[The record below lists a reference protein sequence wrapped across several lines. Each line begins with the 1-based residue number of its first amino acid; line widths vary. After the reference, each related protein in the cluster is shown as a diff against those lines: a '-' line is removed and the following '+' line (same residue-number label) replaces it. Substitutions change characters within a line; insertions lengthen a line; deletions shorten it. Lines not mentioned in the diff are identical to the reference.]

1 MNGLTKYLGV
11 TAAALALTLF
21 AGAEDTP
28 RNSAAS
34 SDQLVSANAELQT
47 NVDAKTAKQGDAVTA
62 KLSGT
67 VHLNGTTLPRNTV
80 LVGHID
86 SVQPSQNSGV
96 SKVVV
101 TFDQAKLGNGQNV
114 PVKSTLV
121 GVYPA
126 GTILTPLNLN
136 PELQVDQQPS
146 GAHGL
151 SLASNV
157 QAANSGTLSANG
169 RDVHLTKGTELQFA
183 VTPGTASASSSTGN

>member
-1 MNGLTKYLGV
+1 MNGLTKYLGI
-11 TAAALALTLF
+11 TATALALTLF

-34 SDQLVSANAELQT
+34 SGQLVSANAELQT

-62 KLSGT
+62 KLSET
-67 VHLNGTTLPRNTV
+67 VHFNGTTLPRNTV

-101 TFDQAKLGNGQNV
+101 TFDQAKLENGQAV

-126 GTILTPLNLN
+126 GTMLTPLNLN
-136 PELQVDQQPS
+136 PELQIDQKPS
-146 GAHGL
+146 TAHGL

-157 QAANSGTLSANG
+157 Q
-169 RDVHLTKGTELQFA
+169 
-183 VTPGTASASSSTGN
+183 